1 MYLLHAPVDS
11 LLFWVLLGRRTASNM
26 YTLGRATYPERPT
39 WNLAPGSNLVHP
51 FLLLSSFQM

>member
-1 MYLLHAPVDS
+1 MDLLYARVDS
-11 LLFWVLLGRRTASNM
+11 LLFWVMLGRSTASNM
-26 YTLGRATYPERPT
+26 DTLGRATYPERPT